1 MRKTL
6 TLLLL
11 LSAPLA
17 TPVLAAPLSCPDLS
31 AAVQVATCPS
41 DAELKYTYNGYCSDN
56 ARLYDNDGEV
66 CTSFEAY
73 LKRKNN
79 ALWESADGAFSGYL
93 TCNQPAATLRSATPV
108 SMTVHRKGKLT
119 MVECEYSDGSRLTH
133 RTKVECKVEQ
143 ADCTAA
149 GGCTATCA
157 D

>member
-6 TLLLL
+6 NLLLL
-11 LSAPLA
+11 LSPPLA
-17 TPVLAAPLSCPDLS
+17 APVLAAPLSCPDL
-31 AAVQVATCPS
+31 AGAVQVATCPS
-41 DAELKYTYNGYCSDN
+41 EAELKYTYNGYCSDN

-93 TCNQPAATLRSATPV
+93 SCNVPAATLRAATPV
-108 SMTVHRKGKLT
+108 SMEVRRLRSLT
-119 MVECEYSDGSRLTH
+119 LVECAYSDGSRLTH
-133 RTKVECKVEQ
+133 RTKAQCRVER
-143 ADCTAA
+143 ADCNAA
-149 GGCTATCA
+149 EGCVATCT